1 MKRLVASI
9 KNNTIKIHDYLE
21 QQSERNLYQG
31 WALVLV
37 TISIVFI
44 VLLWGTQN
52 SSEMRVSFIDVG
64 QGDSIFITAPNGRQV
79 LIDGGPDDRVLLG
92 LGRDMKFLDR
102 NIDMV
107 IATHPDKDHIAG
119 LSSVFRLY
127 DIDYIMTSEIQSD
140 TTYDQALHDAIS
152 REPDLLQ
159 VTARRGERIILDA
172 DHGVYL
178 DILFPGSN
186 TELWDETNEA
196 SIVVRLVYGK
206 QSFLLNGDSIASVEQ
221 YLVDTDGAGLRSTVL
236 KLGHH
241 GSKTS
246 SIEPY
251 LLAVNP
257 QYAVVS
263 AGKNNRYGHPAS
275 EVIDRVRAVGANIVS
290 TIDHGTISFL
300 TNGDYLYVDFEK

>member
-1 MKRLVASI
+1 MNRLVNSI
-9 KNNTIKIHDYLE
+9 KNNTIKIHDYLG
-21 QQSERNLYQG
+21 QQSERNLYRG

-44 VLLWGTQN
+44 VLLWGTQT

-127 DIDYIMTSEIQSD
+127 DIDYVMTSEIQSD
-140 TTYDQALHDAIS
+140 TTYDQALHDAID
-152 REPDLLQ
+152 REPGLLQ
-159 VTARRGERIILDA
+159 VTARRGERIMLDP
-172 DHGVYL
+172 DYGVYI
-178 DILFPGSN
+178 DVLFPGTN
-186 TELWDETNEA
+186 TESWDETNEA

-206 QSFLLNGDSIASVEQ
+206 QSFLLNGDSLASVEQ
-221 YLVDTDGAGLRSTVL
+221 YLVDTDGAGLNSTVL

-246 SIEPY
+246 SSESY

-263 AGKNNRYGHPAS
+263 AGKNNRYGHPAG

>member
-21 QQSERNLYQG
+21 QQSERNLYRG

-140 TTYDQALHDAIS
+140 TVYDQALHDAIN